1 MISVLQFQRLIVVDY
16 GCCVVIYIGCRLF
29 LMGLIRYGTGDWKRI
44 SRDFVYTRTA
54 KQVGHHAQAYLKRP
68 YRLGDRIRS
77 RELAASR
84 IRTSQPADAV
94 KSAPSSSVLVS
105 TVLPEILMDG
115 KCSGG
120 SSKGKAIV
128 HQPPPPTALELFP
141 ATHVSA
147 ASAPS
152 RPSVGSFIMGLPA
165 GGGAST
171 YARRFGGH
179 PALGL
184 PIGIPAGPFTSVAR
198 ASAGFSSGELL
209 LGLPIGSPS
218 VPAGAS
224 TAAGFS
230 VGEDLSPGLATGS
243 SSDSDFTIGVPAAGP
258 SPSFARAST
267 SFPWGELSLGLPSSS
282 ATIDGDFII
291 GLPVGSSTQTRSH
304 AASPPVGELSLGWPV
319 GSSMNGVITLGLPA
333 SGTSIGARTSVA
345 VSGDELTNGNSAGQ
359 DSMMGRPVLST
370 SRVGR
375 AAGFH
380 MGAPFVSSSD
390 SRTSNVLSTEGMAV
404 GWPVVTYLNFE
415 TFGAFSL
422 DGLILGLPLDT
433 FINNQTAVTPPP
445 PYGFTVGLP
454 VGSSMNTH
462 NSRIFSPTD
471 FTVGFPVSTF
481 PNTQAFRVSSPSGFT
496 VGWPA
501 RIPPSH
507 PISNFTIG
515 TPIGYWINPQTRA
528 FSLDHF
534 VVGIPVI
541 TVNFQTFGASPSDFS
556 SGFPIVDSMSTCTSQ
571 SYRASSPST
580 DDSTIGLPVE
590 EYFTMALPVSP
601 PINQQTLGASSPNMF
616 TTGVPISTSPN
627 THTSS
632 TASSLGDLAIGLA
645 IGTPIR
651 AQISEEPSSSS
662 LPDLDELSSLRTRRR
677 DRG

>member
-1 MISVLQFQRLIVVDY
+1 MKPLDDSHQQSQYPPPKTSPHLVCDQGGGEEWGCEEKRLFDSAQAELDPIVQTY
-16 GCCVVIYIGCRLF
+16 SRRSSRGCLEKQLNRSKGITILLIIRWRRTCTTLLSSRPGTGGLF

-68 YRLGDRIRS
+68 YRLGDWIRR

-94 KSAPSSSVLVS
+94 KSAPSSSELVS

-128 HQPPPPTALELFP
+128 HQPPPLTALELFP
-141 ATHVSA
+141 ETHVSA

-171 YARRFGGH
+171 YARRFGAH

-198 ASAGFSSGELL
+198 ASAGFSAGELL

-224 TAAGFS
+224 TAAGFFC
-230 VGEDLSPGLATGS
+230 G
-243 SSDSDFTIGVPAAGP
+243 
-258 SPSFARAST
+258 
-267 SFPWGELSLGLPSSS
+267 
-282 ATIDGDFII
+282 
-291 GLPVGSSTQTRSH
+291 STQTRSH

-380 MGAPFVSSSD
+380 MGAP
-390 SRTSNVLSTEGMAV
+390 LS
-404 GWPVVTYLNFE
+404 L
-415 TFGAFSL
+415 
-422 DGLILGLPLDT
+422 
-433 FINNQTAVTPPP
+433 QTAATPP

-462 NSRIFSPTD
+462 NSRIFSSTD
-471 FTVGFPVSTF
+471 FTVGFPVSIF

-501 RIPPSH
+501 SIPPSH

-515 TPIGYWINPQTRA
+515 TPVGYWINPQTRA

-556 SGFPIVDSMSTCTSQ
+556 SGFPIVDSM
-571 SYRASSPST
+571 
-580 DDSTIGLPVE
+580 IFHHGLA
-590 EYFTMALPVSP
+590 MSP